1 MILNLDVIYIYLKK
15 LIHFQDINKCK
26 LGHYY
31 KNAVNAILSIKSI
44 RISISFKG

>member
-1 MILNLDVIYIYLKK
+1 MILYLDVIYIYLKK

-31 KNAVNAILSIKSI
+31 LNDVNAILSVKIM